1 MPTDPSAPP
10 DYRGGMP
17 GAYGDPGYGADAAL
31 DAFAQ
36 PDALQP
42 PVARAAL
49 TGHHVTAVLVSHEGA
64 RWLPQALAALT
75 ASDHRPDRLVG
86 VDTGSRDE
94 SASLLTDVLGAHAV
108 TTMPKRT
115 GFGRAVRA
123 GIAHADRQA
132 PARQAASGRTEWV
145 WLLHDDCAPAPD
157 ALRRL
162 LECAVRHP
170 EAAVI
175 GPKVRSWR
183 EEKQLLEVGLTM
195 TGGGR
200 RHTGLEKREY
210 DQGQHDT
217 TREVLAVGSA
227 GMLVRRDV
235 WDELGGF
242 DKHLAVFRDDIDF
255 GWRVNLAGHPVV
267 VCPDAVVQHAEA
279 AAHGRRRLGAT
290 RQRPHLVDRRNALY
304 VLLANAPGKW
314 WLFTLLRTV
323 LGGVGRAVGFLLG
336 KQPALAIEELLAVL
350 AVVGRPDR
358 LIRARFV
365 RARSRTVDHTTL
377 RRFFPSPSQ
386 QLRNAGETVLGL
398 VSGTGTAHDL
408 PTSHRRAVTEPES
421 EDDEPATD
429 DSALVRALTRPP
441 VLLAAA
447 LVAVT
452 LAASRGLIGSGRL
465 AGGALFPA
473 PDTTAALWAAYTEP
487 WHGVGVGSGTATPP
501 YIAVV
506 AALGSVLRSP
516 SLAVDVLLVG
526 SVPLAGL
533 TAYLLLRKV
542 VVSARLRF
550 WAAAVYALLPATTGA
565 IAAGRLGTAAAA
577 VLTPLVALA
586 VLRTLGPRDDPGPFR
601 AAWSAGLLLAVVVA
615 FVPLAW
621 VAAVLLA
628 VVGVAAGYGRP
639 GMLARFVVILGV
651 PPVVLAP
658 WTFEVLDSPALLLA
672 EAGVPG
678 PGLSESALAPWAV
691 LLQHPGGP
699 GVAPV
704 WLGAGVLLAG
714 WVALFTRHARG
725 LVVTGWA
732 VALVGF
738 GLGLL
743 VSRLPVS
750 GPTLETPVSGWPG
763 YATVLVGGGLTIAAA
778 GAATGLRERLR
789 SASFGWRQPLAVLLT
804 VAAGLT
810 PLVAAGWWVWRG
822 ADGPVERGDPAVL
835 PAYVAVESQQPDRV
849 RTLVLNRTDDG
860 RVTYALL
867 RRAGPQLG
875 DAETGP
881 PHAQHAALEDVVAD
895 LVSERGGSD
904 ASALVDFAARYVYL
918 PPPADPELVERL
930 DTVSGLSR
938 ASAPEGAA
946 MWQVAGDVAR
956 ARVIGESEEPVLLD
970 SGDVTAGGRIPPADG
985 DAGRLLVLA
994 EHADP
999 GWSATLS
1006 GEPLPSTTYDG
1017 WAQAFEVPAS
1027 GGDVRVTH
1035 LGPERRTW
1043 LTAQLGVALVV
1054 VVLALPGMRRQR
1066 GAVEGAADVGLDDS
1080 STDLPAVA
1088 PRAAASRVPAG
1099 VGAGSPAPLPEPPT
1113 PPPPAPMAE
1122 PPTPPPRPV
1131 RPMQEPPTPPPQR
1144 MPEAPGA
1151 WLEAEGPEASEAPES
1166 AGHGRHAGRRA
1177 RRSTGRGVPEEGS
1190 AGDRRRSSGRGGRRA
1205 KGRRRRG
1212 GDT

>member
-1 MPTDPSAPP
+1 MPTDSSAS
-10 DYRGGMP
+10 DVRGGTP
-17 GAYGDPGYGADAAL
+17 GAYSDPGPGVDAAL
-31 DAFAQ
+31 DAFVQ
-36 PDALQP
+36 PEALQA
-42 PVARAAL
+42 PVDRAAL
-49 TGHHVTAVLVSHEGA
+49 AGHHVTAVLVAHDGA
-64 RWLPQALAALT
+64 RWLPQALTALT
-75 ASDHRPDRLVG
+75 ASDHRPDQLVA

-94 SASLLTDVLGAHAV
+94 SLSLLTEALGGPAV

-115 GFGRAVRA
+115 GFGAAVQA

-132 PARQAASGRTEWV
+132 PRLQAAERTHWV

-170 EAAVI
+170 DAAVI

-183 EEKQLLEVGLTM
+183 DEKQLLEVGLTM

-210 DQGQHDT
+210 DQGQHDA

-242 DKHLAVFRDDIDF
+242 DRNLPVFRDDIDF
-255 GWRVNLAGHPVV
+255 GWRVNLAGHAVV

-304 VLLANAPGKW
+304 VLLANAPGRLW
-314 WLFTLLRTV
+314 PFTLIRAV
-323 LGGVGRAVGFLLG
+323 LGGLGRTVGFLLG

-350 AVVGRPDR
+350 AVIGRPDR
-358 LIRARFV
+358 LIRARLV
-365 RARSRTVDHTTL
+365 RARSRNVDHAVL

-386 QLRNAGETVLGL
+386 QLRHAGETVLGL
-398 VSGTGTAHDL
+398 LTGTSSGHDL
-408 PTSHRRAVTEPES
+408 PTSHRKAVTEPES
-421 EDDEPATD
+421 DDDEPATD
-429 DSALVRALTRPP
+429 DSAMIRFLTRPP

-447 LVAVT
+447 LVVVT
-452 LAASRGLIGSGRL
+452 VAASRGLIGGGRL
-465 AGGALFPA
+465 TGGALFPA
-473 PDTTAALWAAYTEP
+473 PDTTAALWSTYTEP

-501 YIAVV
+501 YVAVIAV
-506 AALGSVLRSP
+506 LGWVVRSP
-516 SLAVDVLLVG
+516 SFAVDLLLLG

-533 TAYLLLRKV
+533 TAYLLLRRV
-542 VVSARLRF
+542 VVSGRLRV

-586 VLRTLGPRDDPGPFR
+586 VMRTLGPRGEPGPFR
-601 AAWSAGLLLAVVVA
+601 AAWSAGLLLAVVAA

-628 VVGVAAGYGRP
+628 IVGVAAGYGRP
-639 GMLARFVVILGV
+639 GMLARFAVILGV
-651 PPVVLAP
+651 PPLVLVP
-658 WTFEVLDSPALLLA
+658 WTFEVFRSPGLLLA

-678 PGLSESALAPWAV
+678 PGLSEPALEPWLV

-699 GVAPV
+699 GGAPE
-704 WLGAGVLLAG
+704 WLGAGILVAG

-725 LVVTGWA
+725 PVVAGWA

-743 VSRLPVS
+743 VSRVPVS

-763 YATVLVGGGLTIAAA
+763 YATVLVGGGLTMAAV
-778 GAATGLRERLR
+778 GAATRLRERLR
-789 SASFGWRQPLAVLLT
+789 AASFGWRQPLAVLLA

-822 ADGPVERGDPAVL
+822 ADGPLERADPAVL
-835 PAYVAVESQQPDRV
+835 PAYVAEEGRQPERI

-867 RRAGPQLG
+867 RHAGPRLG
-875 DAETGP
+875 DGETGP
-881 PHAQHAALEDVVAD
+881 PHERHAALESLVAD
-895 LVSERGGSD
+895 LVSDRGGAE
-904 ASALVDFAARYVYL
+904 ASPLVDFAARYVYL
-918 PPPADPELVERL
+918 PAPADPELVDLL

-938 ASAPEGAA
+938 ASAPDGAA
-946 MWQVAGDVAR
+946 MWQVEGDVAR
-956 ARVIGESEEPVLLD
+956 ARVISESQEPTLLP
-970 SGDVTAGGRIPPADG
+970 SGDVTVEGTVPAADG
-985 DAGRLLVLA
+985 DGERLLVLS

-1006 GEPLPSTTYDG
+1006 GEPLPATTYDG
-1017 WAQAFEVPAS
+1017 WAQAFELPAS
-1027 GGDVRVTH
+1027 AGEVRITH
-1035 LGPERRTW
+1035 RGPERRTW
-1043 LTAQLGVALVV
+1043 LTAQLGVVLVA
-1054 VVLALPGMRRQR
+1054 VVLALPGMRRRR
-1066 GAVEGAADVGLDDS
+1066 GAVEGAMDEGLDDTS
-1080 STDLPAVA
+1080 APDLPAVPA
-1088 PRAAASRVPAG
+1088 YPAG
-1099 VGAGSPAPLPEPPT
+1099 VRRVPVGAGAPVPAALPQRHPVPQSERMVPREPVLPPEPAV
-1113 PPPPAPMAE
+1113 PPE
-1122 PPTPPPRPV
+1122 PGATAAWLDL
-1131 RPMQEPPTPPPQR
+1131 
-1144 MPEAPGA
+1144 EAPDA
-1151 WLEAEGPEASEAPES
+1151 SGPG
-1166 AGHGRHAGRRA
+1166 GHGRHAGRRA
-1177 RRSTGRGVPEEGS
+1177 RRGVSTGESEG
-1190 AGDRRRSSGRGGRRA
+1190 APRRSPGRGGRRA

-1212 GDT
+1212 GDQ